1 MSKVRPV
8 LRRVLVTALLIFALF
23 LLQESVFSRLKLGN
37 VSPNLLII
45 LVSFAGFTRGR
56 KEGMIVG
63 FCSGLLMD
71 LFFGSWFGMYALIY
85 MYIGFINGA
94 FRKLFFGEDMKLP
107 LLFIG
112 LSDVL
117 YGFIIYFFL
126 FFTRQRTDVLFYL
139 KNIILPEAVY
149 TVVIGVILYVPLLLI
164 YNFLGKTDQRSTK
177 SFV

>member
-1 MSKVRPV
+1 MSKIRPI
-8 LRRVLVTALLIFALF
+8 LRRILITALLIIVLF
-23 LLQESVFSRLKLGN
+23 VLQESVFSRLKLGN
-37 VSPNLLII
+37 VSPNILLI

-56 KEGMIVG
+56 KEGMVVG
-63 FCSGLLMD
+63 FCSGLLVD

-85 MYIGFINGA
+85 MYIGFINGL
-94 FRKLFFGEDMKLP
+94 FRRLFFGDDMKLP

-112 LSDVL
+112 LSDVM

-126 FFTRQRTDVLFYL
+126 FFTRQRTDVLFFAN
-139 KNIILPEAVY
+139 NIILPEAVY
-149 TVVIGVILYVPLLLI
+149 TVALGVILYVPLLLI